1 MLADFTEEFLNAIG
15 AAYSLYPDIKNYIN
29 GISVIWELEHGLGK
43 LSVKERDYVFMFNPK
58 LMSLGTVHHEVAH
71 MVCYCLDLPMDHGH
85 DFLAIKEH
93 ISEFCENDE
102 RSCFV
107 PD

>member
-1 MLADFTEEFLNAIG
+1 MNANYSHEFIRAID

-43 LSVKERDYVFMFNPK
+43 LSVRERDYVFMFNHK
-58 LMSLGTVHHEVAH
+58 SMSLDTISHEVAH
-71 MVCYCLDLPMDHGH
+71 MVCYCLDLPMDHGN
-85 DFLAIKEH
+85 DFIAIKARITH
-93 ISEFCENDE
+93 FCENYD
-102 RSCFV
+102 RSCFI